1 MKLQINSDGGSR
13 GNPGPAA
20 SAFIVKDENG
30 EVIFQWKKYLGTK
43 TNNQAEYTALVMAW
57 KWLLQFPQLSEVE
70 SVEHRVDSELV
81 YHQLAGRY
89 KVKSKDL
96 LPYVEKAKQLKQDIP
111 CTITVSH
118 VRRNLNAEAD
128 YLVNEALDSIPE
140 QD

>member
-1 MKLQINSDGGSR
+1 MKLIINSDGGSR

-20 SAFIVKDENG
+20 SAFIVKDEN
-30 EVIFQWKKYLGTK
+30 EKVVFQWKKYLGTK
-43 TNNQAEYTALVMAW
+43 TNNQAEYIALVMAW
-57 KWLLQFPQLSEVE
+57 KWLQQFPQLSEVE

-96 LPYVEKAKQLKQDIP
+96 LPYVTKAKELKGEIP
-111 CTITVSH
+111 CTITVVH

-128 YLVNEALDSIPE
+128 YLVNEALDAISEE
-140 QD
+140 Q